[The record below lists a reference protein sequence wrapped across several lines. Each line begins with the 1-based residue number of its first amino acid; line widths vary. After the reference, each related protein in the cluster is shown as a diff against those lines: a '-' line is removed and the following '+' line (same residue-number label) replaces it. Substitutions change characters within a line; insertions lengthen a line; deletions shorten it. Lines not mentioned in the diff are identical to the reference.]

1 MPKDVQNYSV
11 IAHSEIPGKSKEFRL
26 EFCVNF
32 VGQHLFRVFQS
43 ALVPVALACIDF
55 CDRFPLVLENK
66 GICPPVLG
74 EPDTIVMLTAEP

>member
-26 EFCVNF
+26 EFCVHF
-32 VGQHLFRVFQS
+32 IGQHLFRVFQS
-43 ALVPVALACIDF
+43 ALVPVALDHF